1 MNIIIKI
8 KIPVSLW
15 YGWKQNVKNAQGHG
29 CKKVNLSNYTNEIH
43 QTQIEWKISRVFWD
57 QLKYKW
63 QKEIKIIQFLRN
75 LIDWKFTSL
84 SCQIS
89 YFDKTHTRR
98 RQRLQLTDRFRKLC
112 LNLRKTPR
120 NEKLL
125 KTCFG

>member
-15 YGWKQNVKNAQGHG
+15 CGWKQDVKNAQGHG

-63 QKEIKIIQFLRN
+63 QKEIKISQFLRN
-75 LIDWKFTSL
+75 LIDKNSQAFHVKSRILT
-84 SCQIS
+84 
-89 YFDKTHTRR
+89 KHTRR

-112 LNLRKTPR
+112 LNLRKTPG